1 MLEISFQFKVHA
13 TSSLFA
19 SMCVVLRRH
28 VQLVQLGPP
37 HVFAF
42 YACEVTVLRLA
53 VKYQLHPLPVEDTIQ
68 LLDM

>member
-1 MLEISFQFKVHA
+1 
-13 TSSLFA
+13 
-19 SMCVVLRRH
+19 MCVVLRRH

>member
-1 MLEISFQFKVHA
+1 MQRP
-13 TSSLFA
+13 LFA
-19 SMCVVLRRH
+19 SVRPH
-28 VQLVQLGPP
+28 VQLGPP
-37 HVFAF
+37 HALVF

>member
-1 MLEISFQFKVHA
+1 MSFQFKVHA
-13 TSSLFA
+13 RPLFA
-19 SMCVVLRRH
+19 SVRRH
-28 VQLVQLGPP
+28 VQLGPP
-37 HVFAF
+37 HALVF